1 MVSIVRATENDIELL
16 VELSRQTFLESHGH
30 SASKED
36 IDKYVDEKYNT
47 EVLKQELAD
56 ENNIY
61 HLLYYNN
68 KAAGFSKIIFNSPYI
83 NAAEKNITKLERIYL
98 LAAFHDL
105 RLGGQLFE
113 YNIQLM
119 KSNNQSG
126 VWLYVWKEN
135 QRAIQFY
142 TKKGFVIIGSHDFK
156 ISDNHSNPNHQL
168 LLRFE

>member
-1 MVSIVRATENDIELL
+1 MVSIVRATENDTELL
-16 VELSRQTFLESHGH
+16 AELSRQTFLESHGH
-30 SASKED
+30 SAGKED
-36 IDKYVDEKYNT
+36 IDKYVAEKYSA

-68 KAAGFSKIIFNSPYI
+68 KAAGFSKIIFNSPYLH
-83 NAAEKNITKLERIYL
+83 ATEKNITKLERIYL
-98 LAAFHDL
+98 LTAFHDL
-105 RLGGQLFE
+105 HLGKQLFDF
-113 YNIQLM
+113 NIQLM